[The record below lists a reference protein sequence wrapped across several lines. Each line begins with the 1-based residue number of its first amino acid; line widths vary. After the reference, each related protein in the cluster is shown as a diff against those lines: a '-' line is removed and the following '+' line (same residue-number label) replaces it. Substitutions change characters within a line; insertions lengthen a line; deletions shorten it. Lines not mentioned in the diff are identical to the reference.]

1 MDRKLWFA
9 CVLFVTCQIAIA
21 LDVTV
26 QQFKESPGLYYDYIG
41 EARLYSTEWKFVTYI
56 NPYSTRATSVVHPF
70 KLLWYEGTHWG
81 ALPPFKC
88 TVHSSRG
95 LEL

>member
-26 QQFKESPGLYYDYIG
+26 QQFKELPGLYYEYIG
-41 EARLYSTEWKFVTYI
+41 EARMYSTEWKVVTYI
-56 NPYSTRATSVVHPF
+56 NMQ
-70 KLLWYEGTHWG
+70 
-81 ALPPFKC
+81 
-88 TVHSSRG
+88 TVDENFRTVRNFAQMSADFCKSMSINFG
-95 LEL
+95 LITLGV